1 MQYEVLGSMIFRGM
15 FSMLKAEPIAD
26 LEYVDTRGFKVARY
40 SYNPNGIAVS
50 ALRCNAQSEVVVPY
64 KILGDIPQ
72 GVTLQH
78 VRDMLKRNNG
88 IIAVYAEKGAVHSAI
103 AYSGELD
110 LDVIETLCAKIDAST
125 MDRDSQRKRV
135 YSLCHLVSPRYGQI
149 SLKDARVLV
158 DRICIDYNVPKN
170 KIEFASDL
178 ESDRYDGLCFT
189 LPFDILNIE
198 PAFNVIVTRGGKSMK
213 RDTVVHEMAHLIA
226 RYEYANDSAI
236 GHGPAFM
243 AIYFELL
250 VRYVYEVLPQT
261 FQQQNTRL
269 DMMNELVA
277 LADRLKVKVDKH
289 CILVEGKW
297 YAPKPA
303 KRGR

>member
-78 VRDMLKRNNG
+78 VRDMLKRNDG
-88 IIAVYAEKGAVHSAI
+88 IIAIYAEKGAVHSAI

-110 LDVIETLCAKIDAST
+110 LDVVETLCAKIDAST
-125 MDRDSQRKRV
+125 KDRDSQRKRV
-135 YSLCHLVSPRYGQI
+135 YSLCHRVGRRYGMI
-149 SLKDARVLV
+149 SLKDARALV
-158 DRICIDYNVPKN
+158 DLMCVDYNIPKH
-170 KIEFASDL
+170 KIEFRSDL
-178 ESDRYDGLCFT
+178 ESKVADGLCYT
-189 LPFDILNIE
+189 IPFDILAIE
-198 PAFNVIVTRGGKSMK
+198 PAFNIIACRGGKLMS
-213 RDTVVHEMAHLIA
+213 RDTLAHEMAHLIA
-226 RYEYANDSAI
+226 RYEYANDKAI

-250 VRYVYEVLPQT
+250 ARYGYTETKLTQREIVDELMT
-261 FQQQNTRL
+261 IA
-269 DMMNELVA
+269 NEL
-277 LADRLKVKVDKH
+277 KIKVDTH
-289 CILVEGKW
+289 CILVDGEW
-297 YAPKPA
+297 YAPKPK